1 MCKHPMNNERD
12 DNSRHEARINQ
23 YNRVIS
29 VDNRVIFH
37 KTSILI
43 LKQNSTMNLLYER
56 FKSLSYPEGCGYTVC
71 IGGISVI
78 SRSAEV
84 IARIKGSSMRI
95 METESNLLPYNGNP
109 SELPISRMEVRQ
121 ISAVS

>member
-37 KTSILI
+37 K
-43 LKQNSTMNLLYER
+43 NLY
-56 FKSLSYPEGCGYTVC
+56 FNF
-71 IGGISVI
+71 
-78 SRSAEV
+78 
-84 IARIKGSSMRI
+84 
-95 METESNLLPYNGNP
+95 ETKFNNE
-109 SELPISRMEVRQ
+109 PI
-121 ISAVS
+121 I